1 MKKILSM
8 ILLLCAAFSVQLRA
22 EDFTAGNPVYIQGK
36 AANAEW
42 GTTADYLK
50 KMNHLGNGGSVEI

>member
-22 EDFTAGNPVYIQGK
+22 EVPTPEKSVYIYGE
-36 AANAEW
+36 AC
-42 GTTADYLK
+42 Y
-50 KMNHLGNGGSVEI
+50 GNSWSNGMH

>member
-22 EDFTAGNPVYIQGK
+22 EEVFTAGNRVYIQGK
-36 AANAEW
+36 AANADW
-42 GTTADYLK
+42 GLTSALVKPLTYA
-50 KMNHLGNGGSVEI
+50 GC